1 MSNLF
6 FFYFLKNKNDK
17 IMNNALIYLFTLYI
31 NIDEKRKFVEIW
43 ELYKFYNIFNLPTI
57 LYNKSR

>member
-1 MSNLF
+1 
-6 FFYFLKNKNDK
+6 
-17 IMNNALIYLFTLYI
+17 MNNALIYLFTLYI
-31 NIDEKRKFVEIW
+31 NIYGKRKFVEIW